1 MKKPGVPL
9 GGGASGT
16 ISDWWASDCPRSG
29 RLLYQLRGSCRMMP
43 SVIGLSASVN
53 GVALCSLSRVFN
65 VIDIFYRLWFVV
77 NVCLCREMKKDN
89 KYPEK

>member
-1 MKKPGVPL
+1 
-9 GGGASGT
+9 
-16 ISDWWASDCPRSG
+16 
-29 RLLYQLRGSCRMMP
+29 MMP